1 MTLTRRGEKVVATL
15 AVFGLVTFLLTCA
28 IIGQHLKQDRLAEDD
43 PGWDCATMGNE
54 VCG

>member
-28 IIGQHLKQDRLAEDD
+28 IIGQNLKHDRLEGQVND
-43 PGWDCATMGNE
+43 E
-54 VCG
+54 VASR